1 MFERFTDSARRAV
14 VLSRGEAY
22 ALKQD
27 EIGTLHM
34 LLGVLTAEEGAAGP
48 VIAPLGVDPEGVR
61 RQVISRYRQLE
72 ESREGHIPFSPAAK
86 KAFEH
91 ALRES
96 LALEHTYISTEHMA
110 LGLVDESSGDVGETL
125 NELGV
130 RAGAVRDAVMARL
143 SAAGG
148 AEPAEP

>member
-1 MFERFTDSARRAV
+1 MFERFTNSARRAV
-14 VLSRGEAY
+14 ILSQREAY

-34 LLGVLTAEEGAAGP
+34 LLGVLTADEGAAGP
-48 VIAPLGVDPEGVR
+48 VITPLGVDPEGVR
-61 RQVISRYRQLE
+61 RQVISRYEQLE
-72 ESREGHIPFSPAAK
+72 ESREGYIPFSPAAK

-96 LALEHTYISTEHMA
+96 LALEHTYISTEHMT
-110 LGLVDESSGDVGETL
+110 LGLIGESSGDVGETL
-125 NELGV
+125 NDLGV
-130 RAGAVRDAVMARL
+130 RADAVRDAVMARL
-143 SAAGG
+143 GSSGG